1 MAEVYIART
10 KKDDPLHKYLYIE
23 DADGKEIPS
32 WIFIDKLQVAE
43 PALFIYEEASK
54 YGYKT
59 FHIETDSGFWKG
71 VVAAKEITAE
81 DIANDYA
88 EYLLANKVV
97 VVED

>member
-1 MAEVYIART
+1 MANVYIAN
-10 KKDDPLHKYLYIE
+10 KKDEDLLHKYLYIE
-23 DADGKEIPS
+23 DIDGKEIPS
-32 WIFIDKLQVAE
+32 WMFIDKLEVAE
-43 PALFIYEEASK
+43 PALCIYEEANK
-54 YGYKT
+54 HGYKT